1 MTTLSFP
8 DAYILNCEI
17 IFAHGLTNLSFGV
30 FGWNRL
36 KNIIKPNAKIY
47 GLQVLNN

>member
-17 IFAHGLTNLSFGV
+17 IFAHGLTTFGV

-36 KNIIKPNAKIY
+36 ENIIKPNAKIC